1 MYNNTNF
8 DIDLFIINALRE
20 DIADGDHTTE
30 SCINKEIEVRAKL
43 LVKENGILSGLEIV
57 KRVFELVDND
67 IVMFT
72 HLKDGQEI
80 EVGDIV
86 FEIVGRARSIL
97 KAERLVLN
105 IMQRMSGIATNT
117 KKYVDIVKDTNTKIL
132 DTRKTTPGM
141 RYLEKMAVR
150 HGGGKNHR
158 FGLYDMIMIKDN
170 HIDYAGGI
178 KNAIEQTV
186 EYLNG
191 RKLDLKIEVEARN
204 FDEIKEI
211 MAVGKIDRIMI
222 DNFTPE
228 DCKKAVK
235 LINKKY
241 ETEASGGIT
250 DETLRAYAETGVDY
264 ISIGAL
270 THHIKSLDLSL
281 KAVNLD

>member
-1 MYNNTNF
+1 MYNTTNF
-8 DIDLFIINALRE
+8 DVDLFIINALRE

-30 SCINKEIEVRAKL
+30 SCIEEHVEARAKL
-43 LVKENGILSGLEIV
+43 LVKENGILSGLEIA
-57 KRVFELVDND
+57 KRVFELVDKDTVVFSHIND
-67 IVMFT
+67 G
-72 HLKDGQEI
+72 DEI
-80 EVGDIV
+80 KEGDIV
-86 FEIVGRARSIL
+86 FEIVGKAKSIL
-97 KAERLVLN
+97 KAERLSLN

-117 KKYVDIVKDTNTKIL
+117 KKYVDIVAGTNAKIL

-141 RYLEKMAVR
+141 RYLEIMAVT
-150 HGGGKNHR
+150 HGGGKNHG

-186 EYLNG
+186 KYLKG
-191 RKLDLKIEVEARN
+191 HKLDLKIEVEARS
-204 FDEIKEI
+204 FQEIEEI
-211 MAVGKIDRIMI
+211 MSIGQIDRIMI

-235 LINKKY
+235 LIAGKY

-250 DETLRAYAETGVDY
+250 DETLRAYAETGVDF

-281 KAVNLD
+281 KAVM

>member
-1 MYNNTNF
+1 MYNSTSF
-8 DIDLFIINALRE
+8 DVDLFIINALRE

-30 SCINKEIEVRAKL
+30 SCIEEHVEARAKL
-43 LVKENGILSGLEIV
+43 LVKENGILSGLEIA
-57 KRVFELVDND
+57 KRVFELVD
-67 IVMFT
+67 
-72 HLKDGQEI
+72 KDTVIFSHIADGDEI
-80 EVGDIV
+80 KVGDII
-86 FEIVGRARSIL
+86 FEIVGKAKSIL
-97 KAERLVLN
+97 KAERLSLN

-117 KKYVDIVKDTNTKIL
+117 KKYVDIVAGTNAKIL

-141 RYLEKMAVR
+141 RYLEKMAVV

-178 KNAIEQTV
+178 ENAIEQTIK
-186 EYLNG
+186 YLKG
-191 RKLDLKIEVEARN
+191 HKLDLKIEVEARS
-204 FDEIKEI
+204 FEEIEEI
-211 MAVGKIDRIMI
+211 MAIGQIDRIMI

-228 DCKKAVK
+228 DCKKAVE
-235 LINKKY
+235 LIAGKY

-250 DETLRAYAETGVDY
+250 DETLRAYAETGVDF

-281 KAVNLD
+281 KAVI

>member
-1 MYNNTNF
+1 MYNSTSF
-8 DIDLFIINALRE
+8 DVDLFIINALRE

-30 SCINKEIEVRAKL
+30 SCIEEHIEARAKL
-43 LVKENGILSGLEIV
+43 LVKENGILSGLDIA
-57 KRVFELVDND
+57 KRVFELVD
-67 IVMFT
+67 
-72 HLKDGQEI
+72 KDTVIFSHIDDGDEI
-80 EVGDIV
+80 KVGDIV
-86 FEIVGRARSIL
+86 FEIVGKAKSIL
-97 KAERLVLN
+97 KAERLSLN

-117 KKYVDIVKDTNTKIL
+117 KKYVDIVAGTNAKIL

-141 RYLEKMAVR
+141 RYLEKMAVV

-178 KNAIEQTV
+178 ENAIEQTIK
-186 EYLNG
+186 YLKG
-191 RKLDLKIEVEARN
+191 HKLDLKIEVEARS
-204 FDEIKEI
+204 FEEIKEI
-211 MAVGKIDRIMI
+211 MSIGQVDRIMI

-228 DCKKAVK
+228 DCKKAVE
-235 LINKKY
+235 LIAGKY

-250 DETLRAYAETGVDY
+250 DETLRAYAETGVDF

-281 KAVNLD
+281 KAVI

>member
-1 MYNNTNF
+1 MYNNTSF

-30 SCINKEIEVRAKL
+30 SCIEEHIEARAKL
-43 LVKENGILSGLEIV
+43 LVKENGVLSGLEIA
-57 KRVFELVDND
+57 KRVFELIDKD
-67 IVMFT
+67 IVIFS
-72 HLKDGQEI
+72 HIDDGDDI
-80 EVGDIV
+80 KIGDIV
-86 FEIVGRARSIL
+86 FEIVGKAKSIL
-97 KAERLVLN
+97 KAERLSLN

-117 KKYVDIVKDTNTKIL
+117 KKYVDIVAGTNAKIL

-141 RYLEKMAVR
+141 RYLEKKAVK

-178 KNAIEQTV
+178 KNAIAQTIK
-186 EYLNG
+186 YLQARN
-191 RKLDLKIEVEARN
+191 LNLKIEVEARN
-204 FDEIKEI
+204 FKEI
-211 MAVGKIDRIMI
+211 EEIMSIGKIDRIMI
-222 DNFTPE
+222 DNFSPE

-235 LINKKY
+235 LIKGKY

-250 DETLRAYAETGVDY
+250 DDTLRAYAETGVDF

-281 KAVNLD
+281 KAVI

>member
-20 DIADGDHTTE
+20 DIADGDHTSE
-30 SCINKEIEVRAKL
+30 SCINSDIEGRARL
-43 LVKENGILSGLEIV
+43 LVKENGVLSGLDIA
-57 KRVFELVDND
+57 KRVFELVDKD
-67 IVMFT
+67 IVMFS
-72 HLKDGQEI
+72 HIEDGQEI
-80 EVGDIV
+80 NVGDII
-86 FEIVGRARSIL
+86 FEIVGRAKSIL
-97 KAERLVLN
+97 KAERLSLN

-117 KKYVDIVKDTNTKIL
+117 KKYVDIVSGTNAKIL

-141 RYLEKMAVR
+141 RYLEKMAVE

-158 FGLYDMIMIKDN
+158 FGLFDMIMIKDN

-186 EYLNG
+186 KYLSS
-191 RKLDLKIEVEARN
+191 RKLDLKIEVEARS
-204 FDEIKEI
+204 FEEIEEI
-211 MAVGKIDRIMI
+211 MAVGQIDRIMI
-222 DNFTPE
+222 DNFSPK

-235 LINKKY
+235 IINGKY

-250 DETLRAYAETGVDY
+250 DITLRSYAETGVDF

-281 KAVNLD
+281 KAII